1 MVVNP
6 VRDLAN
12 QTAQQL
18 VNRLEENAEYT
29 QQLVDPITRLSLNTG
44 SLKDV
49 QKDNISEARYLR
61 NSLLQQNNVINK
73 LTQVTKKADQV
84 NVKALGQSITLQ
96 KVIDANSAAINE
108 SSVGYL
114 RAAEAFINNFG
125 AGIRRT
131 EGGTLRLTEQLILTG
146 QNQQAFRDVNKNL
159 LGATGRNYEAL
170 SDFND
175 SILESADAYQ
185 ISTSQLLQGIKR
197 LQRDFNQFAL
207 FGPDVAANIS
217 TEFGKVLAEFQGLN
231 EEQLA
236 SFMRLGEGG
245 LGGRPT
251 RELLGVQDFF
261 NNMAQGAVAAE
272 DIRANMI
279 SAGQQI
285 AAMTAGQEFDVAIET
300 IAAKFRVNQ
309 TDAANLVMLSRTL
322 EAGASNDSKLLAT
335 AEDQKKTLENQAQL
349 ATEYYEK
356 IAPATLDATTRLM
369 VPLLQ
374 ISQGINV
381 MTAVQG
387 FGKTGLNLAGGPVP
401 KGGAKTAGEAAL
413 IRDPATGTVMAT
425 NSRAIVQ
432 QTKATKGM
440 MAPFKNLTNA
450 IQSRLPP
457 DFGTFARSSIG
468 LGVAS
473 MGANMLA
480 GGQETATGRV
490 LGSAGNFLGAASMA
504 KALIPGLAEGA
515 KMSLKG
521 GLIAGGLSVGL
532 DVAKDAFGIEEK
544 EGVDLGDAMDVGKR
558 ALEGAQ
564 YGAIFGA
571 VGMAV
576 GAGLGGLYGLYEEY
590 MEDDTKL
597 SEEQLRIQKEQQARE
612 RAAEASLRNQVKRS
626 DFVLMT
632 IVDSVRRQ
640 ADTLAGNDSARIADL
655 LEQIRDLQSK
665 NNRNVLEAAV
675 DSKRGDLNDR

>member
-335 AEDQKKTLENQAQL
+335 AED
-349 ATEYYEK
+349 
-356 IAPATLDATTRLM
+356 
-369 VPLLQ
+369 
-374 ISQGINV
+374 
-381 MTAVQG
+381 
-387 FGKTGLNLAGGPVP
+387 
-401 KGGAKTAGEAAL
+401 
-413 IRDPATGTVMAT
+413 
-425 NSRAIVQ
+425 
-432 QTKATKGM
+432 
-440 MAPFKNLTNA
+440 
-450 IQSRLPP
+450 
-457 DFGTFARSSIG
+457 
-468 LGVAS
+468 
-473 MGANMLA
+473 
-480 GGQETATGRV
+480 
-490 LGSAGNFLGAASMA
+490 
-504 KALIPGLAEGA
+504 
-515 KMSLKG
+515 
-521 GLIAGGLSVGL
+521 
-532 DVAKDAFGIEEK
+532 
-544 EGVDLGDAMDVGKR
+544 
-558 ALEGAQ
+558 
-564 YGAIFGA
+564 
-571 VGMAV
+571 
-576 GAGLGGLYGLYEEY
+576 
-590 MEDDTKL
+590 
-597 SEEQLRIQKEQQARE
+597 
-612 RAAEASLRNQVKRS
+612 
-626 DFVLMT
+626 
-632 IVDSVRRQ
+632 
-640 ADTLAGNDSARIADL
+640 
-655 LEQIRDLQSK
+655 
-665 NNRNVLEAAV
+665 
-675 DSKRGDLNDR
+675 

>member
-356 IAPATLDATTRLM
+356 IAPATLNATTRLM

-387 FGKTGLNLAGGPVP
+387 FGKTGLNLAGGPIP

-521 GLIAGGLSVGL
+521 GLIAGGLGVGL